1 MTHFHFKQDIGAQDW
16 RFWSWGSKS
25 WLHVL
30 VAARP
35 GLTVGLQHWYLN
47 IFFNI
52 SLKYNLQLIVFS
64 KGFSG
69 DSDGKESACNAGDGF
84 DPWVRKIPWRREWL
98 PTPVF
103 LPGKSHRQRSLG
115 GYRESDTTTTDHL
128 TLFKLLVLILLFLS
142 YIQRPTAAS
151 VFLWLF
157 HDPRSAQQVTA
168 FGECFSVLRLPTT
181 PWSGRV
187 PPKALWH
194 PIVMPGDVSAHHQLL
209 LCRVLMAC
217 W

>member
-1 MTHFHFKQDIGAQDW
+1 M
-16 RFWSWGSKS
+16 
-25 WLHVL
+25 
-30 VAARP
+30 AARP

-103 LPGKSHRQRSLG
+103 LPGKSYGQRSLMSYSSWG
-115 GYRESDTTTTDHL
+115 HKESDVTKQLSTQQHL
-128 TLFKLLVLILLFLS
+128 HIK
-142 YIQRPTAAS
+142 
-151 VFLWLF
+151 
-157 HDPRSAQQVTA
+157 
-168 FGECFSVLRLPTT
+168 
-181 PWSGRV
+181 
-187 PPKALWH
+187 
-194 PIVMPGDVSAHHQLL
+194 
-209 LCRVLMAC
+209 
-217 W
+217 